1 MKNLVVVINDE
12 SKLEYDRSKS
22 LPDLQ
27 VIYLDK
33 MDQQMDQGIPAGPGH
48 IFAPDQQQK
57 AQFVANQL
65 INAIGT
71 DDEQLAAA
79 TMAYLANRLPDL
91 LQVSAVEKDAEV
103 TIKLI
108 YDMAYSKPQTIN
120 FVKPG
125 QLDS

>member
-1 MKNLVVVINDE
+1 MKKLVVVINEE
-12 SKLEYDRSKS
+12 SRLEYDRSKP
-22 LPDLQ
+22 LPDNQ
-27 VIYLDK
+27 VGYLDK
-33 MDQQMDQGIPAGPGH
+33 MDQQMDEGIPHGPGH
-48 IFAPDQQQK
+48 IFAPDLQQK

-65 INAIGT
+65 IHAIRS
-71 DDEQLAAA
+71 DNEPLAAA

-91 LQVSAVEKDAEV
+91 LQVTAEDKDDEL

-108 YDMAYSKPQTIN
+108 YDREYAKPQVVN

>member
-1 MKNLVVVINDE
+1 MKNLVAVINDE

-22 LPDLQ
+22 LPDQQL
-27 VIYLDK
+27 VYLDK
-33 MDQQMDQGIPAGPGH
+33 MDQQMDQGIPDGPGH

-65 INAIGT
+65 IYAIGS
-71 DDEQLAAA
+71 DNEQLAAA
-79 TMAYLANRLPDL
+79 TMAYLASRLPDL
-91 LQVSAVEKDAEV
+91 LQVSAVDKDGSM

-108 YDMAYSKPQTIN
+108 YDMPYSKPETIN
-120 FVKPG
+120 FVKPD